1 MIKMYMQHIEIQ
13 TILNALKYLPSSPY
27 NIIISVETLQ

>member
-13 TILNALKYLPSSPY
+13 TILNALKYLPSSAY
-27 NIIISVETLQ
+27 NFIILVERLR